1 MMKKVFTMISG
12 EAIIQQTE
20 PIMMARAV
28 TGMAADITETDPEV
42 HQAEA
47 PQEAV
52 PQEVVRHQV
61 EVLPVETLLELPLKA
76 EVVLQ
81 AADPPQ
87 VEEIQVPMMTVI

>member
-20 PIMMARAV
+20 PIMMVRAV
-28 TGMAADITETDPEV
+28 TGMAADITETDQEV

-52 PQEVVRHQV
+52 PQEVLHHQV
-61 EVLPVETLLELPLKA
+61 EVLPVETLPELPLKA
-76 EVVLQ
+76 EVVPQ
-81 AADPPQ
+81 AADLPQ

>member
-20 PIMMARAV
+20 PIMMVRAV
-28 TGMAADITETDPEV
+28 IGMAVDITETDLEV
-42 HQAEA
+42 HQAEVL
-47 PQEAV
+47 QEAV
-52 PQEVVRHQV
+52 HQEVVRHQV

-76 EVVLQ
+76 EVVHQ
-81 AADPPQ
+81 VAAPPQ